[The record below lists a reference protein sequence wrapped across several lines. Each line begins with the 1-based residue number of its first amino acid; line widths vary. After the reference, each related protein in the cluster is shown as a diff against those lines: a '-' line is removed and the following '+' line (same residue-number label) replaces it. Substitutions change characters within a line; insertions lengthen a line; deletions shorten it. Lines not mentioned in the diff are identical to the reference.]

1 MPHTG
6 LEVRLGGGPP
16 GEGPVEPLGHSSP
29 SASALDSM
37 EELCEEMKLLAFDLQ
52 DNNRMIEG

>member
-1 MPHTG
+1 MG
-6 LEVRLGGGPP
+6 LPGGAGQSTLAF
-16 GEGPVEPLGHSSP
+16 GIAAPL
-29 SASALDSM
+29 ASALDSM